1 MIILFDNNFQELFA
15 SPVHKSLHPVVA
27 LFLFCRRSKKKDTA
41 SIRTRT
47 IINLKFFHQMKNIAI
62 IMGGYSSEYKI
73 SLISGNV
80 VYQYLDKNQ
89 FKGFRVHIFK
99 EKWVYVDE
107 NDAEFPIDKND
118 FSITVNGTKI
128 IFDAVFNAIH
138 GTPGE
143 DGLMQAYFE
152 LLNIPQTSC
161 DYYQAALTFNKRDL
175 LSVLKPYGI
184 KTAVSYYLNMGE
196 VINTEE
202 IISKVGLPC
211 FVKPN
216 KSGSSFGISK
226 VKTTEEL
233 PIAIEVAYK
242 EDNEIIIESFLDGTE
257 VSVGV
262 INYKGEIIVLPI
274 TEIVSENDFF
284 DYEAKY
290 QGKSQEI
297 TPARISDEMTA
308 KVGAVAKR
316 AYEVLKMKGFS
327 RSEFI
332 IVNGEPHMLEMNTI
346 PGLTTESL
354 IPQQAK
360 AAGISLTDLF
370 TNAIDLALEK

>member
-1 MIILFDNNFQELFA
+1 
-15 SPVHKSLHPVVA
+15 
-27 LFLFCRRSKKKDTA
+27 
-41 SIRTRT
+41 
-47 IINLKFFHQMKNIAI
+47 MKNIAI

-73 SLISGNV
+73 SLTSGNV
-80 VYQYLDKNQ
+80 VYQFLDKTKY
-89 FKGFRVHIFK
+89 KGFRIHISK
-99 EKWVYVDE
+99 EKWVYVDHK
-107 NDAEFPIDKND
+107 DQEFLIDKND
-118 FSITVNGTKI
+118 FSVTINGSKIT
-128 IFDAVFNAIH
+128 FDAVFNAIH

-143 DGLMQAYFE
+143 DGLMQAYFQ
-152 LLNIPQTSC
+152 LLNIPQNSC

-184 KTAVSYYLNMGE
+184 KTAVSCYLNLGDE
-196 VINTEE
+196 INTDQ
-202 IISKVGLPC
+202 IIKTVGLPC

-226 VKTTEEL
+226 VKTKQEL
-233 PIAIEVAYK
+233 LPAIDIAYK

-262 INYKGEIIVLPI
+262 INYKGVITVLPI

-290 QGKSQEI
+290 LGKSQEI
-297 TPARISDEMTA
+297 TPARISEEMTA
-308 KVGAVAKR
+308 KVSFVAKK
-316 AYEVLKMKGFS
+316 AYEVLKMSGFS

-332 IVNGEPHMLEMNTI
+332 IVDGEPHMLEMNTI

-360 AAGISLTDLF
+360 AAGISLEDLF
-370 TNAIDLALEK
+370 TNAIELALAK

>member
-1 MIILFDNNFQELFA
+1 M
-15 SPVHKSLHPVVA
+15 
-27 LFLFCRRSKKKDTA
+27 KKV
-41 SIRTRT
+41 
-47 IINLKFFHQMKNIAI
+47 AI
-62 IMGGYSSEYKI
+62 IMGGYSSEYQI
-73 SLISGNV
+73 SLKSGNV
-80 VYQYLDKNQ
+80 VYQFLDKS
-89 FKGFRVHIFK
+89 KYTSYRIHIFK
-99 EKWVYVDE
+99 EKWVYVDD
-107 NDAEFPIDKND
+107 NDNEFQINKND
-118 FSITVNGTKI
+118 FSVEVAGTKI
-128 IFDAVFNAIH
+128 NFDVVFNAIH

-152 LLNIPQTSC
+152 LLGIPQSSC

-184 KTAVSYYLNMGE
+184 KTATSYYLNLGDT
-196 VINTEE
+196 INEDE
-202 IISKVGLPC
+202 ILKTVGLPC

-226 VKTTEEL
+226 VKSTEEFL
-233 PIAIEVAYK
+233 PAIENAYK

-262 INYKGEIIVLPI
+262 INYKGKTTVLPI

-290 QGKSQEI
+290 LGKSQEI
-297 TPARISDEMTA
+297 TPARISAEMTE
-308 KVGAVAKR
+308 KVSAVAKK
-316 AYEVLKMKGFS
+316 AYEVLKMTGFS

-360 AAGISLTDLF
+360 EAGISLTDLF
-370 TNAIDLALEK
+370 TNALELALNK

>member
-1 MIILFDNNFQELFA
+1 
-15 SPVHKSLHPVVA
+15 
-27 LFLFCRRSKKKDTA
+27 
-41 SIRTRT
+41 
-47 IINLKFFHQMKNIAI
+47 MKNIAI

-80 VYQYLDKNQ
+80 VYQFLDKTKFN
-89 FKGFRVHIFK
+89 GFRIHIFK
-99 EKWVYVDE
+99 EKWVYVDD
-107 NDAEFPIDKND
+107 NDTEFPIDRND
-118 FSITVNGTKI
+118 FSVTVDGKKI
-128 IFDAVFNAIH
+128 IFDCVFNAIH

-152 LLNIPQTSC
+152 LLGIPQTAC

-184 KTAVSYYLNMGE
+184 KTATSYYLNKGDLIDTNAI
-196 VINTEE
+196 VA
-202 IISKVGLPC
+202 KVGLPC

-216 KSGSSFGISK
+216 KAGSSFGISK
-226 VKTTEEL
+226 VKTVAEL

-262 INYKGEIIVLPI
+262 INYKGEITVLPI

-290 QGKSQEI
+290 LGKSQEI
-297 TPARISDEMTA
+297 TPARISDEMTQ
-308 KVGAVAKR
+308 KVGEIAKR
-316 AYEVLKMKGFS
+316 AYKALKMKGFS

-332 IVNGEPHMLEMNTI
+332 IVDGEPHMLEMNTI

-354 IPQQAK
+354 LPQQAK
-360 AAGISLTDLF
+360 EAGISLEDLF
-370 TNAIDLALEK
+370 SNAIELALA

>member
-1 MIILFDNNFQELFA
+1 M
-15 SPVHKSLHPVVA
+15 
-27 LFLFCRRSKKKDTA
+27 KKV
-41 SIRTRT
+41 
-47 IINLKFFHQMKNIAI
+47 AI
-62 IMGGYSSEYKI
+62 IMGGYSSEYQI
-73 SLISGNV
+73 SLKSGNV
-80 VYQYLDKNQ
+80 VYQFLDQNLY
-89 FKGFRVHIFK
+89 KGYRIHILK
-99 EKWVYVDE
+99 DKWVYVDE
-107 NDAEFPIDKND
+107 QDNEFPIDRND
-118 FSITVNGTKI
+118 FSTTVNGEKI
-128 IFDAVFNAIH
+128 TFDVVFNAIH

-152 LLNIPQTSC
+152 LLGIPQSSC

-184 KTAVSYYLNMGE
+184 KTATSYYLNQGDE
-196 VINTEE
+196 IDEE
-202 IISKVGLPC
+202 AILKTVGLPC

-226 VKTTEEL
+226 VKTKDEL
-233 PIAIEVAYK
+233 AFAIVNAYK

-262 INYKGEIIVLPI
+262 INYKGNITVLPI

-290 QGKSQEI
+290 LGKSQEI
-297 TPARISDEMTA
+297 TPARISPEMTA
-308 KVGAVAKR
+308 KVSAVAKK
-316 AYEVLKMKGFS
+316 AYEVLKMSGFS

-360 AAGISLTDLF
+360 EAGISLTDLF
-370 TNAIDLALEK
+370 TNALELALKK

>member
-1 MIILFDNNFQELFA
+1 M
-15 SPVHKSLHPVVA
+15 
-27 LFLFCRRSKKKDTA
+27 KKV
-41 SIRTRT
+41 
-47 IINLKFFHQMKNIAI
+47 AI
-62 IMGGYSSEYKI
+62 IMGGYSSEYQI
-73 SLISGNV
+73 SLKSGNV
-80 VYQYLDKNQ
+80 VYQFLDQNLY
-89 FKGFRVHIFK
+89 KGYRIHILK
-99 EKWVYVDE
+99 DKWVYVDE
-107 NDAEFPIDKND
+107 QDNEFPIDRSD
-118 FSITVNGTKI
+118 FSVTVNGEKI
-128 IFDAVFNAIH
+128 TFDVVFNAIH

-152 LLNIPQTSC
+152 LLGIPQSSC

-184 KTAVSYYLNMGE
+184 KTATSYYLNQGDE
-196 VINTEE
+196 IDEE
-202 IISKVGLPC
+202 AILKTVGLPC

-226 VKTTEEL
+226 VKTKDEL
-233 PIAIEVAYK
+233 AYAIVNAYK

-262 INYKGEIIVLPI
+262 INYKGNITVLPI

-290 QGKSQEI
+290 LGKSQEI
-297 TPARISDEMTA
+297 TPARISPEMTA
-308 KVGAVAKR
+308 KVSAVAKK
-316 AYEVLKMKGFS
+316 AYEVLKMSGFS

-332 IVNGEPHMLEMNTI
+332 IVNNEPHMLEMNTI

-360 AAGISLTDLF
+360 EAGISLTDLF
-370 TNAIDLALEK
+370 TNALELALKK